1 MLLREK
7 NKDLGVK
14 AFRVISLCNSRKGV
28 LISASFILLNNYRN
42 IIFFIN
48 IDIDE
53 VLLLDKNK
61 DLGINSF
68 RVIFLCN
75 SWKGILVSA
84 SYYTPTYKVCE
95 GI

>member
-14 AFRVISLCNSRKGV
+14 ALRVINLCNSRKGV
-28 LISASFILLNNYRN
+28 LISASFNLLNNYRN
-42 IIFFIN
+42 IIFCIN

-68 RVIFLCN
+68 RVIFLYN
-75 SWKGILVSA
+75 S
-84 SYYTPTYKVCE
+84 
-95 GI
+95 